1 MPCLYKY
8 QLYPSKEQKRLIEII
23 FGCTRFIYN
32 YYIQK
37 RKELYEKEHRW
48 INTYNYS
55 EDMANLKKEK
65 NFLKNIDSTA
75 LKSAIEDC
83 DRDYNNF
90 VKSYNNRIKVKY
102 PQYKTKKDRIQIY
115 KVKQVGTN
123 IKILEKKI
131 KLPKLGEI
139 KCEAKNMLDVSK
151 ITDKKIIS
159 VTVLKNKSGMY
170 FADVLCEE

>member
-1 MPCLYKY
+1 M
-8 QLYPSKEQKRLIEII
+8 
-23 FGCTRFIYN
+23 
-32 YYIQK
+32 
-37 RKELYEKEHRW
+37 
-48 INTYNYS
+48 
-55 EDMANLKKEK
+55 
-65 NFLKNIDSTA
+65 KNIDSTA